1 MTVFLL
7 LGGRKEKE
15 NSRRATE
22 SKRIRILK
30 SQRVTPEKH
39 RSRKK
44 QVLVYFTLTM
54 LNVC

>member
-15 NSRRATE
+15 NSRRA

-30 SQRVTPEKH
+30 SQPVTPEKH

-44 QVLVYFTLTM
+44 QVLVYFTLIM

>member
-7 LGGRKEKE
+7 LGGRKKK

-22 SKRIRILK
+22 SKRTRSLK
-30 SQRVTPEKH
+30 SQPVTPDKH

-44 QVLVYFTLTM
+44 QVLVYFSLIM
-54 LNVC
+54 LNVY